1 MRLRI
6 VMTTI
11 IFPLLALAAFFALQ
25 MITVEQGRLAIATSS
40 VARADEQIAVND
52 LIHELQKERGYSAGF
67 IASSGGDFVG
77 DLAQQRLATD
87 RLLPELVQIDAI
99 AVERTAEFMRAT
111 TALEGLTQFRS
122 DVLNL
127 RVTVPDVARYY
138 TLIIDDLLLAAY
150 PLGFENESEKL
161 AALQASRALLAAAK
175 ERAGLERA
183 MGSTGLAAGFSVPVY
198 QAFLQHAGAQQ
209 ALLSEAVKRLSSA
222 SFSDV
227 LYASSEYAALQRA
240 RGVIVGGTNS
250 GDYGTLT
257 AQQWFQI
264 STAWIDVLRDAENT
278 KTTEISALAASNQAQ
293 SDEKL
298 RSTVMFGALSILAI
312 GLFAIGSF
320 EWMIHRIKTLT
331 IVVNGF
337 AKGDFTKFVPS
348 INRKD
353 EISQMARAIYH
364 FKQETLALRR
374 EAEDMKASD
383 EEDLNAKHG
392 KVVALVT
399 EGLAALARSDL
410 TCHFDQRIEGGYD
423 QIREDFNSASSRL
436 REVLRAIAT
445 TVADLDQAASGM
457 NASALDLASRTNE
470 QVETI
475 RTTAS
480 RVNDLSSEVEVFGQ
494 EIVSASSLAG
504 KAREQ
509 AAASSAVM
517 RDAVAAMDRIRA
529 SSEQIGAIISMIE
542 DISFQTNLL
551 ALNAGVE
558 AARAGSAGLGF
569 AVVAS
574 EVRALA
580 QRASQAAM
588 DIKSLVD
595 ESGSHVKA
603 GGDLVDQTG
612 AALDDISGGIML
624 VDDVL
629 ARIAAG
635 SKSQISS
642 LRSLSAAVN
651 AIDELAG
658 RNMAMADDTK
668 SSSHEIALRSQQL
681 AGLIC
686 DFKLETTHSEG
697 PHSWQAA

>member
-1 MRLRI
+1 
-6 VMTTI
+6 
-11 IFPLLALAAFFALQ
+11 
-25 MITVEQGRLAIATSS
+25 
-40 VARADEQIAVND
+40 
-52 LIHELQKERGYSAGF
+52 
-67 IASSGGDFVG
+67 
-77 DLAQQRLATD
+77 
-87 RLLPELVQIDAI
+87 
-99 AVERTAEFMRAT
+99 
-111 TALEGLTQFRS
+111 
-122 DVLNL
+122 
-127 RVTVPDVARYY
+127 
-138 TLIIDDLLLAAY
+138 
-150 PLGFENESEKL
+150 
-161 AALQASRALLAAAK
+161 
-175 ERAGLERA
+175 
-183 MGSTGLAAGFSVPVY
+183 
-198 QAFLQHAGAQQ
+198 
-209 ALLSEAVKRLSSA
+209 
-222 SFSDV
+222 
-227 LYASSEYAALQRA
+227 
-240 RGVIVGGTNS
+240 
-250 GDYGTLT
+250 
-257 AQQWFQI
+257 
-264 STAWIDVLRDAENT
+264 
-278 KTTEISALAASNQAQ
+278 
-293 SDEKL
+293 
-298 RSTVMFGALSILAI
+298 
-312 GLFAIGSF
+312 
-320 EWMIHRIKTLT
+320 
-331 IVVNGF
+331 
-337 AKGDFTKFVPS
+337 
-348 INRKD
+348 
-353 EISQMARAIYH
+353 
-364 FKQETLALRR
+364 
-374 EAEDMKASD
+374 
-383 EEDLNAKHG
+383 
-392 KVVALVT
+392 
-399 EGLAALARSDL
+399 
-410 TCHFDQRIEGGYD
+410 
-423 QIREDFNSASSRL
+423 
-436 REVLRAIAT
+436 
-445 TVADLDQAASGM
+445 M

-642 LRSLSAAVN
+642 LRSLSTAVN

-686 DFKLETTHSEG
+686 DFKLETTRSEG